1 MARDEER
8 LRILRMIEAGQITA
22 EQGLELLKAL
32 QEAETAP
39 ESSAPSARS
48 LRIRVTDV
56 ASGRQRVH
64 VSIPLSLADLG
75 LRISGRFI
83 PGIPEGQLQELLEHL
98 RKGMAGKLVE
108 VVDEEEGERVEITV
122 E

>member
-8 LRILRMIEAGQITA
+8 LRILKMIEAGQITA
-22 EQGLELLKAL
+22 EQGLELLKVL

-39 ESSAPSARS
+39 EASAPPARW

-56 ASGRQRVH
+56 ASGRPRAH
-64 VSIPLSLADLG
+64 ISIPLSLADLG
-75 LRISGRFI
+75 LRIGRRFI
-83 PGIPEGQLQELLEHL
+83 PGIPESHLQELLEHL
-98 RKGMAGKLVE
+98 RTGGAGKLVE
-108 VVDEEEGERVEITV
+108 VVDEEDGERVEITV

>member
-8 LRILRMIEAGQITA
+8 LRILKMIEAGQITA

-32 QEAETAP
+32 QEAGAAP
-39 ESSAPSARS
+39 EASPSSARW

-83 PGIPEGQLQELLEHL
+83 SGIPGGQLQELLEHL

-108 VVDEEEGERVEITV
+108 VVDEEEGERVEIIV
-122 E
+122 D